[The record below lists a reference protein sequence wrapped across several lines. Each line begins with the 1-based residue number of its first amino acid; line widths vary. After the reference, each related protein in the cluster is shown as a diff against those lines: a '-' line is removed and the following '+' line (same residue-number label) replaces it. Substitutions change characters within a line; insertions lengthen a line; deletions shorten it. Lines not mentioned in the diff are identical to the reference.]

1 MRYLLLIYNNDAT
14 KAEFATPEGDAA
26 IGAAHGALVDELSA
40 SGELV
45 ELNELDQADA
55 KVVRVRDGAPLV
67 TDGPYAETKE
77 FVGGFYL
84 IDVADDARA
93 VDIAARL
100 GEARTSLIEV
110 RRVGT

>member
-1 MRYLLLIYNNDAT
+1 MRYLLLIYNNDTT
-14 KAEFATPEGDAA
+14 KAEFATAEGNAA
-26 IGAAHGALVDELSA
+26 IGAAHGAIVAELTA
-40 SGELV
+40 SGEFL

-55 KVVRVRDGAPLV
+55 KIVRVRDGAPIV

-84 IDVADDARA
+84 IDVEDEARA

-100 GEARTSLIEV
+100 AEARTSLIEV
-110 RRVGT
+110 RRIGG